1 VVHSNAW
8 RAIRDLDFGDRLRS
22 VATPAL
28 VLGGRRDRSV
38 SPEVAQRVARS
49 FGNGR
54 YEEIDAGH
62 LTPLERP
69 ELFAAALRKFAST
82 VH

>member
-1 VVHSNAW
+1 
-8 RAIRDLDFGDRLRS
+8 
-22 VATPAL
+22 L
-28 VLGGRRDRSV
+28 VIGGTRDRSV
-38 SPEVAQRVARS
+38 SPEIAQQVAKS

-69 ELFAAALRKFAST
+69 ELFAAALRKFAAI
-82 VH
+82 VL